1 MTKRMLVAMLALF
14 GALVSLYLT
23 LFKLGVIG
31 ELSCTVGSCN
41 TVQLSKW
48 ATFLGLP
55 VAAWGLGFYLATLAL
70 SIAGTSERL
79 ADDRRISLALVAMSG
94 WGVLFSGWLTYI
106 ELFVIDAVCMWCVI
120 SAIIVAT
127 IFIVA
132 ILDLREF
139 GEPDDASLSAGADGR
154 LTPPASP
161 RAAAPPP
168 SR

>member
-1 MTKRMLVAMLALF
+1 MTKRMVIAALALF

-55 VAAWGLGFYLATLAL
+55 VAAWGLGFYLATLVVATVG
-70 SIAGTSERL
+70 IQDRV

-94 WGVLFSGWLTYI
+94 WGVLFSSWLTYI

-120 SAIIVAT
+120 SAIIVLL
-127 IFIVA
+127 IFIA
-132 ILDLREF
+132 AMMDLREL
-139 GEPDDASLSAGADGR
+139 DAPEDEELAAEAAVE
-154 LTPPASP
+154 LTPPVSP

>member
-55 VAAWGLGFYLATLAL
+55 VAAWGLGFYLATLAVA
-70 SIAGTSERL
+70 IAGTSDRL
-79 ADDRRISLALVAMSG
+79 ADDRRISLALVAMSA

-120 SAIIVAT
+120 SAIIVAI
-127 IFIVA
+127 IFVIA
-132 ILDLREF
+132 LLDLREF
-139 GEPDDASLSAGADGR
+139 GAPDDGALSAEADGGF
-154 LTPPASP
+154 TPPASP

>member
-14 GALVSLYLT
+14 GALISLYLT
-23 LFKLGVIG
+23 LFKIGVIG

-41 TVQLSKW
+41 TVQLSRW

-70 SIAGTSERL
+70 ALVGTGDRL
-79 ADDRRISLALVAMSG
+79 ADDRRISVALLAMSG

-120 SAIIVAT
+120 SAIV
-127 IFIVA
+127 VA
-132 ILDLREF
+132 IIFVITLLDLREF
-139 GEPDDASLSAGADGR
+139 GAPDEDPLSAEADGSF
-154 LTPPASP
+154 TPPASP
-161 RAAAPPP
+161 HAAAPPP

>member
-1 MTKRMLVAMLALF
+1 MTKRMVIAALALA
-14 GALVSLYLT
+14 GALISLYLT
-23 LFKLGVIG
+23 LFKIGVIG

-55 VAAWGLGFYLATLAL
+55 VAAWGLGFYLATLVVATV
-70 SIAGTSERL
+70 GTHDRV

-94 WGVLFSGWLTYI
+94 WGVLFSSWLTYI

-120 SAIIVAT
+120 SAIIVAV
-127 IFIVA
+127 IFVVA
-132 ILDLREF
+132 MMDLREL
-139 GEPDDASLSAGADGR
+139 DAPEDQELEAEVSAE
-154 LTPPASP
+154 LTPPVSP

>member
-23 LFKLGVIG
+23 LFKIGVIG

-70 SIAGTSERL
+70 AIAGTGERL
-79 ADDRRISLALVAMSG
+79 ADDRRISVALVAMSG
-94 WGVLFSGWLTYI
+94 WGVIFSGWLTYI

-120 SAIIVAT
+120 SAIIVAI
-127 IFIVA
+127 IFVISL
-132 ILDLREF
+132 LDLREF
-139 GEPDDASLSAGADGR
+139 GAPDDGPLSAEADGGF
-154 LTPPASP
+154 TPPASP